1 MGALWSDGEGGA
13 RDTPPDSVLAMWLH
27 AIDLRRR
34 RPYHAPTATAP
45 RRRGASPFP
54 RPGLRTGL
62 WINEHDGMREHAVA
76 RLKAWIR
83 FILHTDDTP
92 RRAALAFALGVFIAC
107 TPTLGLHTVLA
118 LTLAFL
124 FGLNRL
130 AVLAGTFINNPW
142 TVVPI
147 YSGSAMLGARMLGSP
162 LPPPTFAG
170 VTSLAD
176 LGEFLSQFRPWLG
189 PLTAGALVLG
199 LAASI
204 LSFPIVLYGIRWYR
218 SLRRTG

>member
-1 MGALWSDGEGGA
+1 VSALWSEPDPGSSA
-13 RDTPPDSVLAMWLH
+13 TSPDSVLAMWLH

-34 RPYHAPTATAP
+34 RPYHAATATAP
-45 RRRGASPFP
+45 RRSGAAPSS
-54 RPGLRTGL
+54 RPSLRAGL
-62 WINEHDGMREHAVA
+62 WISESDGMREYAVA
-76 RLKAWIR
+76 RLKGWIR

-118 LTLAFL
+118 LSLAFL
-124 FGLNRL
+124 FGLNRV
-130 AVLAGTFINNPW
+130 AILAGTFVNNPW

-147 YSGSAMLGARMLGSP
+147 YSGSAMLGSVMLGSP
-162 LPPPTFAG
+162 LPPPSFVG
-170 VTSLAD
+170 VSSLAD
-176 LGEFLSQFRPWLG
+176 LGEFLGQFRPWLG

-199 LAASI
+199 LVGSI

-218 SLRRTG
+218 ALRRTG